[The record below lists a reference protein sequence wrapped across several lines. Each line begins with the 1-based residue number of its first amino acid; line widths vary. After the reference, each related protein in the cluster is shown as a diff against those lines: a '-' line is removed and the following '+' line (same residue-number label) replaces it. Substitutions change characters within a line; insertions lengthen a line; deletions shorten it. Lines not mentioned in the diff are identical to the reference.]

1 MNLSLQGIGMT
12 SLRTRERMIKRLSEQ
27 GIHNKKILEIMRDT
41 PRHIFMDEALAS
53 RAYEDT
59 ALPIGYNQTISQPY
73 IVAKMTELLLGS
85 TGHLAKVLEIGT
97 GCGYQT
103 AILAQLVDHV
113 YSIERILPLQRKAKG
128 YLWDLKLTNI
138 SYLYNDGNLG
148 WPDYAPF
155 DGILASAAPAEI
167 PLILLQQ
174 LAIGGVMVIP
184 IGTSGQQT
192 LQRVTRK
199 TSGYDIEE
207 LEAVTFVPFF
217 IRKRINKN
225 VNAQVIFISKRS
237 RPKVQYV
244 NAK

>member
-1 MNLSLQGIGMT
+1 MNPSLQGIGMT

-27 GIHNKKILEIMRDT
+27 GISNQNVLKLMRDT

-73 IVAKMTELLLGS
+73 IVAKMTELLLRS
-85 TGHLAKVLEIGT
+85 SEHLGKVLEIGT

-113 YSIERILPLQRKAKG
+113 FTVERILPLQKKAKTH
-128 YLWDLKLTNI
+128 LWDLKLKNI
-138 SYLYNDGNLG
+138 SYQYGDGNLG

-155 DGILASAAPAEI
+155 DGILATAAPSEI
-167 PLILLQQ
+167 PPLLLLQ

-184 IGTSGQQT
+184 IGPSGQQI
-192 LQRVTRK
+192 LQRITRK
-199 TSGYDIEE
+199 TSGYDIEN
-207 LEAVTFVPFF
+207 LEAVTFVPFLTG
-217 IRKRINKN
+217 KE
-225 VNAQVIFISKRS
+225 
-237 RPKVQYV
+237 
-244 NAK
+244 